1 MPGDQAAVERLSVAL
16 EAIPRLK
23 ELAYRSPQRVVGSRE
38 FQEWRESTASALADA
53 FGSGSIQATSFA
65 SIQYAPVNFYFGAS
79 DEEFR
84 QMYFRGL
91 EFAAGRI
98 ATMIEELGEQPV
110 GSDETS
116 GG

>member
-1 MPGDQAAVERLSVAL
+1 MPGDRAAVERLSVAL

-53 FGSGSIQATSFA
+53 FGSESIQATSFA

-98 ATMIEELGEQPV
+98 AAMIEELGEQPV
-110 GSDETS
+110 GSDEAS
-116 GG
+116 GA

>member
-1 MPGDQAAVERLSVAL
+1 MPGDRAAVERLSVAL

-91 EFAAGRI
+91 EFAAARI
-98 ATMIEELGEQPV
+98 EAMIEELGEQPV
-110 GSDETS
+110 EGD
-116 GG
+116 